1 MSLFPPQPVPCL
13 AQNKVIMY
21 IYSSF
26 QLSRDIPRDYNRYI
40 VRRID
45 EQCRWHVI
53 RHRQVDTA
61 GRLGLCRCLPFKSG
75 DRTSQ
80 SMVAHK
86 QNSC

>member
-53 RHRQVDTA
+53 WHRQVDT
-61 GRLGLCRCLPFKSG
+61 GLPFESG
-75 DRTSQ
+75 DRTNQ

-86 QNSC
+86 QKSC